1 MDADEK
7 QFLLTTAWLFA
18 KHGQGW
24 RARILL
30 EALMEE
36 NAGDGVVAA
45 MLADLLLDEGKP
57 QEALAAV
64 RSCDF
69 PPALQRAGALLE
81 TRALRLLGRREEAD
95 DRWARFRKASRGNQ
109 REWIS

>member
-1 MDADEK
+1 MDTDDK

-30 EALMEE
+30 EALMEV

-45 MLADLLLDEGKP
+45 MLAQLLLDEGKA

-64 RSCDF
+64 RSCEF
-69 PPALQRAGALLE
+69 PPELQRAGALLE
-81 TRALRLLGRREEAD
+81 TRALRLLGRNEEAD
-95 DRWARFRKASRGNQ
+95 ARWSRFLKASRGEH

>member
-1 MDADEK
+1 MQADER

-45 MLADLLLDEGKP
+45 MLADLLLNEGKP

-81 TRALRLLGRREEAD
+81 ARALRLLGRKEEAEA
-95 DRWARFRKASRGNQ
+95 RWSRFLKASRGEH